1 MFVKSDAGNN
11 EVFPLKGKPGLE
23 EFRRRMEEYGELVA
37 EVKKDQRSVV
47 LGMETTVKEMVR
59 AFENLV
65 GKAEVYK

>member
-1 MFVKSDAGNN
+1 
-11 EVFPLKGKPGLE
+11 
-23 EFRRRMEEYGELVA
+23 MEEYGELVA